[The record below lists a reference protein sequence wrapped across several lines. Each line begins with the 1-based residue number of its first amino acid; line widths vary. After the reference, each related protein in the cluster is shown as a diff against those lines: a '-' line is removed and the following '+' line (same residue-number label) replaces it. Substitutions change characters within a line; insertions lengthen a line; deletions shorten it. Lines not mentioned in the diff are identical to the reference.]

1 MGRRR
6 RAGRPADTICAFC
19 CDRRGPRDCGDGL
32 AQRRADRDPA
42 GRQGIARSFTAGAK
56 VYAEVFP
63 ARLQR
68 GAGLPSVERLAYFAE
83 LATVQLGRIKHLILI
98 DAKAPASFFAYPGKQ
113 SYLVPDGCQVH
124 QLVGDSGDV
133 ASSGSAPAPPVPERN
148 RHWILPIRTLTS
160 CPSVTAWAFHPP
172 GWAPVRSSLPR
183 LSWPSPNQ
191 GHTSS
196 RLSSRALQ

>member
-1 MGRRR
+1 MREAPL
-6 RAGRPADTICAFC
+6 RAVAR
-19 CDRRGPRDCGDGL
+19 
-32 AQRRADRDPA
+32 
-42 GRQGIARSFTAGAK
+42 IAAASGAK

-83 LATVQLGRIKHLILI
+83 QATVQLGRIKHLILI

-133 ASSGSAPAPPVPERN
+133 ASSLDALVDRLGAAGVRPP
-148 RHWILPIRTLTS
+148 L
-160 CPSVTAWAFHPP
+160 
-172 GWAPVRSSLPR
+172 
-183 LSWPSPNQ
+183 Q
-191 GHTSS
+191 
-196 RLSSRALQ
+196 RALPAEATDWKAHRGEGVPGDRGRAARGGHHF